1 VIVAPVNAVKVG
13 TALRAVLEVADEAL
27 DVAASE
33 ERILCLG
40 VSGISTVLGD
50 RSSIWLGPTAPTD
63 LPAMASSHPDA
74 IEAELEEVVAALS
87 PAEPT
92 VYLADDR
99 DGAWLGRH
107 GLRQMMVAPLQVR
120 GRVIGILA
128 VTRDEQRDPLD
139 DSEIEFVAA
148 MADMMAVAVHGARI
162 RNDAMM
168 TVEDLRQ
175 QVEVTESISDA
186 LVACDSSQLIVS
198 WNTGAEQVYGYSRD
212 EAIGCHLFTLLA
224 TEFYTTEGAEV
235 EFDAV
240 LAELNE
246 FGQWSGELRERR
258 ADGAPL
264 VVLSSV
270 TQMLDVRQRVSGL
283 VAVSRDVTAQ
293 RREEYE
299 ATHDPLTGLP
309 NRRMLNGRLYEAVA
323 RACRNGQ
330 PLAVLFIDLDEFKPI
345 NDTYGHAAGDAVL
358 IATAR
363 RLGGAVRQRD
373 SVGRL
378 GGDEFLVILEEAGT
392 MADIVR
398 SAERIKAAIS
408 EPIQV
413 DGATVTVQPS
423 IGICVAERPAT
434 DPVPAERLLDAA
446 DRAMYVAKREKRG
459 TFYVTAP

>member
-1 VIVAPVNAVKVG
+1 
-13 TALRAVLEVADEAL
+13 
-27 DVAASE
+27 
-33 ERILCLG
+33 
-40 VSGISTVLGD
+40 
-50 RSSIWLGPTAPTD
+50 
-63 LPAMASSHPDA
+63 
-74 IEAELEEVVAALS
+74 
-87 PAEPT
+87 
-92 VYLADDR
+92 
-99 DGAWLGRH
+99 
-107 GLRQMMVAPLQVR
+107 
-120 GRVIGILA
+120 
-128 VTRDEQRDPLD
+128 
-139 DSEIEFVAA
+139 
-148 MADMMAVAVHGARI
+148 
-162 RNDAMM
+162 
-168 TVEDLRQ
+168 
-175 QVEVTESISDA
+175 
-186 LVACDSSQLIVS
+186 VS

-224 TEFYTTEGAEV
+224 TEFFTTDGAEV
-235 EFDAV
+235 ELDAV

-246 FGQWSGELRERR
+246 FGQWSGELHERR

-270 TQMLDVRQRVSGL
+270 TQMVDVRQRVSGL

-392 MADIVR
+392 MADIIR
-398 SAERIKAAIS
+398 SAERIKAAIAES
-408 EPIQV
+408 IQV

-423 IGICVAERPAT
+423 IGVCVAERPAT
-434 DPVPAERLLDAA
+434 DPVPAERLLDVA

-459 TFYVTAP
+459 TFYVTAT